1 VTSSLTAL
9 GTRSPRSEEIG
20 KFTVSE
26 KQSGQPRGSGTIST
40 DTAVFAM
47 SIVILFQQQPAV
59 FLSLVQAFLNDPAQ
73 VPPHDDLMQRI
84 EPAFKQ
90 AAELLAAS
98 QVLNGFIRHR
108 TPQSAVTFI
117 YIVFRYLFLLGQ
129 TPTRPQSREL
139 WKRVWATCRNFPI
152 VADEWQER
160 ETDGDLDDWMS
171 EVQNG
176 ARRQLRTFKKQ
187 LPRIQSNSTDIY
199 QRALN
204 SLFQESK

>member
-1 VTSSLTAL
+1 
-9 GTRSPRSEEIG
+9 
-20 KFTVSE
+20 
-26 KQSGQPRGSGTIST
+26 
-40 DTAVFAM
+40 M
-47 SIVILFQQQPAV
+47 SIVILFQQHSAV
-59 FLSLVQAFLNDPAQ
+59 FLPLVQAFLNDPTH
-73 VPPHDDLMQRI
+73 VPPHDDLMNKI

-98 QVLNGFIRHR
+98 QVLHGFVRHR
-108 TPQSAVTFI
+108 TAQSAVTFI
-117 YIVFRYLFLLGQ
+117 YVVFRYLFFLGQ

-160 ETDGDLDDWMS
+160 VTDGDLDSWMS
-171 EVQNG
+171 EVQNS

-187 LPRIQSNSTDIY
+187 LPRIQNNSTDIY
-199 QRALN
+199 KRALN